1 MILTMGLSTLIIALL
16 GAGLA
21 VRISSNTRLPGWLRD
36 EVIGMVYL
44 PILTGVLAVGLGYV
58 GYGLYQLAYGYA
70 SLWTPD
76 TLYGASLMAALLT
89 GLRWQPAR
97 RFVFGQPEQPVPV
110 QSAPVLSVVP
120 ILAGIAHDHDEFR
133 PAA

>member
-1 MILTMGLSTLIIALL
+1 MLLTIGLSTLIIALL

-21 VRISSNTRLPGWLRD
+21 VRISRNTRFPGWIRD

-58 GYGLYQLAYGYA
+58 VYGLYQLAYGYA
-70 SLWTPD
+70 LPWTPD
-76 TLYGASLMAALLT
+76 TLYGALLTAVLLT

-97 RFVFGQPEQPVPV
+97 RFVFGQPEQPVFV

-120 ILAGIAHDHDEFR
+120 VSVGHDHNEFR